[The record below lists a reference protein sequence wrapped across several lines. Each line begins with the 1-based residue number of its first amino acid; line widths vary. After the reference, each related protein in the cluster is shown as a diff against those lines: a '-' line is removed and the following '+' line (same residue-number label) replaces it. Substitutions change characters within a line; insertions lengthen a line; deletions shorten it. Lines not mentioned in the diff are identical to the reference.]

1 MVNHNI
7 FGSEGKIYLY
17 LQKLY
22 EFLQFN
28 SLDLFFVFLLETN
41 IKK

>member
-7 FGSEGKIYLY
+7 GSEGKTYLY
-17 LQKLY
+17 LPKLY